1 MSLTTRELAEIISED
16 NGKSIE
22 KNIEGIEAAARTYRL
37 VFEQP
42 GGPNEEGIWSDHDEA
57 MLTMIVAVRAALAA
71 GRTYRR
77 RGAGGVR
84 PTRTTAI
91 EADYEAQR
99 QDENSIRQI
108 GTSTELGINSH
119 TGTLHEEIT
128 HQLGEHAGEH
138 DIDAIERDY
147 RGAIGAVL
155 PRGVWLSG
163 DTLYSDR
170 DDDLDLTDIRDT
182 LDTIPASE
190 DFWSIA
196 EKHHQV

>member
-1 MSLTTRELAEIISED
+1 MST
-16 NGKSIE
+16 
-22 KNIEGIEAAARTYRL
+22 
-37 VFEQP
+37 
-42 GGPNEEGIWSDHDEA
+42 
-57 MLTMIVAVRAALAA
+57 
-71 GRTYRR
+71 
-77 RGAGGVR
+77 
-84 PTRTTAI
+84 
-91 EADYEAQR
+91 
-99 QDENSIRQI
+99 RQI

>member
-1 MSLTTRELAEIISED
+1 VLTT
-16 NGKSIE
+16 
-22 KNIEGIEAAARTYRL
+22 
-37 VFEQP
+37 
-42 GGPNEEGIWSDHDEA
+42 
-57 MLTMIVAVRAALAA
+57 IVAVRAALAT

-84 PTRTTAI
+84 STRTTAI

-147 RGAIGAVL
+147 RDAIGAVL

-163 DTLYSDR
+163 DTLYSDV
-170 DDDLDLTDIRDT
+170 TT
-182 LDTIPASE
+182 TST
-190 DFWSIA
+190 
-196 EKHHQV
+196 